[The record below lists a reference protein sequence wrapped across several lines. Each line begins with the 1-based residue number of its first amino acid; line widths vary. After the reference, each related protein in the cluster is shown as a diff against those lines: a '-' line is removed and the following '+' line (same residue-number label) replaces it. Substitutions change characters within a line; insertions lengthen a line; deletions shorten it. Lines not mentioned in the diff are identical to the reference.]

1 MKKEEEVE
9 NYTNGYG
16 RGFEVGFTHGWNMGK
31 GGLQWT
37 DVMEEQPPKDTLIMY
52 FFECTGVSAG
62 YYEGRDDEYPGEN
75 DHVFSSHD
83 GFLTG
88 DVTHWMH
95 MPGEP
100 KPHVDLSDS
109 VRVERHYDDG
119 TSETETITEP
129 PFKFP
134 DYDDGTMGMKAD

>member
-1 MKKEEEVE
+1 MKKKEEEVE

-16 RGFEVGFTHGWNMGK
+16 RGFEVGYTHGWNMAK

-37 DVMEEQPPKDTLIMY
+37 DVMEEQPPKDTLILY

-62 YYEGRDDEYPGEN
+62 YYDGRCDEYPGEN
-75 DHVFSSHD
+75 NHVFGGGG

-119 TSETETITEP
+119 TSETETI
-129 PFKFP
+129 KMP
-134 DYDDGTMGMKAD
+134 D